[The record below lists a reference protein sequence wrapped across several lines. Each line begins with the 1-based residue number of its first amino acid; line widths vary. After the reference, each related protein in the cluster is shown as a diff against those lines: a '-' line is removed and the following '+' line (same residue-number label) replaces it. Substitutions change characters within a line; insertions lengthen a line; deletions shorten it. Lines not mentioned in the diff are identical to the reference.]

1 MGTLIFFNVY
11 TYFREEIIEI
21 SSKYLIL
28 SIGEIFV
35 VQVLSNNSYKYDN
48 MDKSFKT

>member
-28 SIGEIFV
+28 SIGDFYTSF
-35 VQVLSNNSYKYDN
+35 SNNSYKYDN
-48 MDKSFKT
+48 MDKSFKA